1 MTGSTLAVVG
11 AVAVTTAVCL
21 WLLLR
26 RGSMAHR
33 AERDF
38 PDQPTRPDDPDATP

>member
-1 MTGSTLAVVG
+1 MSSQTVAVVL
-11 AVAVTTAVCL
+11 VAAATTALCL

-33 AERDF
+33 AERDY
-38 PDQPTRPDDPDATP
+38 PDEATGPGDADR